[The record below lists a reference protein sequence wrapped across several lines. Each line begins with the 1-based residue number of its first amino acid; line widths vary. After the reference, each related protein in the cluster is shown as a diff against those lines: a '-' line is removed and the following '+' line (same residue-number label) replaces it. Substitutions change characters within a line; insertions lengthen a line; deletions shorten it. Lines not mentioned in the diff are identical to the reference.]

1 MYVFLFLFLFF
12 CISLWY
18 FYQNFIV
25 SINLIYCK
33 ETGGDFWG
41 RSFFKLTFLEIRKW
55 KYQWTCSGAIHF
67 FFAFWTIDW
76 FYQLWI
82 FKHLF
87 KTHICILVKKVLI
100 VFNRE
105 NLYLCLLYAWFFVPV
120 MIYLQYAFLKRHQTL
135 INENRKLWSSMKKEI
150 SEIYRQ
156 LLWMISKHN
165 ILLCT
170 KNELNPL
177 GHIY

>member
-1 MYVFLFLFLFF
+1 MDMFR
-12 CISLWY
+12 CNS
-18 FYQNFIV
+18 
-25 SINLIYCK
+25 
-33 ETGGDFWG
+33 
-41 RSFFKLTFLEIRKW
+41 
-55 KYQWTCSGAIHF
+55 F

-100 VFNRE
+100 VFNRK

-135 INENRKLWSSMKKEI
+135 INENRKLWSSMKKGI

-156 LLWMISKHN
+156 LLWMISKLTFYSAQKMN
-165 ILLCT
+165 IKSSRSYLLKKSLMKTSFFVQC
-170 KNELNPL
+170 
-177 GHIY
+177 